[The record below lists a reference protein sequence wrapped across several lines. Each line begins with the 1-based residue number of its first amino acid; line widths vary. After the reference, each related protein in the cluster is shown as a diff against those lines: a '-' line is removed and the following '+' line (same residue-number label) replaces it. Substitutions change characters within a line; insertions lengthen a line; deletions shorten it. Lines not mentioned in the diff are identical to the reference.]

1 LTQKQIKILFL
12 LLLSSF
18 LLIAQ
23 EKKLD
28 SVLNILESIKNENDF
43 KTFKVYQ
50 EIFWKTSEDVK
61 FNPNNIIYFKPY
73 KKAFKWALKQNDSSG
88 LNYVKYSLAKYYFR
102 TANDKKFIRT
112 SLELKNNSEFLNTKE
127 SVSTLSILAQ
137 YYLQTEQFVELLN
150 LYPLLYK
157 QIKKHQIND
166 YRTSKGYK
174 NNKLG
179 NLYYRLK
186 NYKKSRELFKKSELN
201 YAKEGK
207 KFQLASAKNNIGLTF
222 LQEKKFDSAKYY
234 FDAAI
239 KILKTYTDKDIKK
252 IEIDNFLSVVKSNKV
267 SIWAAKKEYKKVLP
281 FYLKELKDNLRT
293 GNDFNSIRSAYL
305 KIAKTYYNLGK
316 IDIALKYLD
325 STEWILKKYPHNTLK
340 KDFYNLKGKC
350 LLVKGNIL
358 KANTYFDK
366 LKQFRD
372 SIEKKHIE
380 DRSILAT
387 IKYETSKKEKELL
400 LSKQKIKIQKS
411 INKYLIFG
419 VLFLITI
426 IAILFFLI
434 KKILKDKKVISEQ
447 RAKTQLSL
455 EEKNTLL
462 KEVHHRVKNNLQI
475 IISILDLQNLKSND
489 EKLSQIL
496 LQGQNRI
503 QSMALV
509 HQQLYQSE
517 SINDISIKKYLED
530 LITHISSLNSN
541 KNIKFNI
548 QTNNI
553 KFKINTAVP
562 LGLITNELITN
573 IYKHAFDVN
582 QIGSVTL
589 EIAQIDKHYYKLI
602 IKDSGKGFPKDFDI
616 NKINSL
622 GLKLV
627 QILTKQLKG
636 KLEIKNKYTL
646 IYFRDDVAV

>member
-1 LTQKQIKILFL
+1 
-12 LLLSSF
+12 
-18 LLIAQ
+18 LIAQ

-28 SVLNILESIKNENDF
+28 SILNVLESVKNENDF
-43 KTFKVYQ
+43 QTFKEYQ
-50 EIFWKTSEDVK
+50 EIFWTTSEDVK

-73 KKAFKWALKQNDSSG
+73 KKAFKWALNQKDSSA
-88 LNYVKYSLAKYYFR
+88 LNYVKYSFAKYYFR

-112 SLELKNNSEFLNTKE
+112 AFELKNNSEFLNTKE

-157 QIKKHQIND
+157 QIEKYQIND
-166 YRTSKGYK
+166 YRTSKGFK

-201 YAKEGK
+201 YAKEEK

-234 FDAAI
+234 FNDAI

-252 IEIDNFLSVVKSNKV
+252 IEIDNFLSVVKSNEV

-281 FYLKELKDNLRT
+281 FYLKELKDNLRI

-340 KDFYNLKGKC
+340 KDFYRLKGRC
-350 LLVKGNIL
+350 LLVKGNIS

-387 IKYETSKKEKELL
+387 IKYETSKKEKELFF
-400 LSKQKIKIQKS
+400 SKQKIKIQKS

-419 VLFLITI
+419 IFFLII
-426 IAILFFLI
+426 IISILFFLI

-475 IISILDLQNLKSND
+475 IISILDLQSLKSND
-489 EKLSQIL
+489 EKLLQIL

-582 QIGSVTL
+582 QTGSVSL
-589 EIAQIDKHYYKLI
+589 EIVQIDKHYYKLI

-616 NKINSL
+616 NKTNSL

-646 IYFRDDVAV
+646 IYFRNDVAV